1 MGGSLL
7 QEACQLAVVCK
18 VLFLMG
24 FVMWSAA
31 GW

>member
-7 QEACQLAVVCK
+7 QEACQLAMVRK
-18 VLFLMG
+18 VLFLMM
-24 FVMWSAA
+24 FVMCLAA